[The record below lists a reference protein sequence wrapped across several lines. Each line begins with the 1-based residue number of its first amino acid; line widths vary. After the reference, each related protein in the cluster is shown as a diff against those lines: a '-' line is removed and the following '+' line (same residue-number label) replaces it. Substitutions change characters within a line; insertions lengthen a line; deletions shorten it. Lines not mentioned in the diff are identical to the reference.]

1 MMSTFTIVIPIF
13 ALIFVGYFCGRIG
26 VLSPAATSALNRF
39 VVYLALP
46 ALLFDI
52 TAKASW
58 NDLYQPGFF
67 AAFSLSCGIVY
78 LITFLLDIRKSHHLA
93 DAGISALNAS
103 YANTGYI
110 GFPLTIIAIGP
121 ESLAPTTIATI
132 ITVCMVFAVA
142 IVLIEIGIQNER
154 NVWRAVQKTTRSL
167 IRNPLLIAPLS
178 GMFVSAMSLPIHSS
192 IQTFLKLLGGA
203 ASPCALVAL
212 GLFLAEKRS
221 RIDLRSSFQ
230 LVGLKLIAHP
240 LVTWVLAYHV
250 FNMPPVW
257 AHTAVLL
264 SALPTGTGSF
274 MLAEFYQRGA
284 DTSSA
289 VILLST
295 IGSLVSVT
303 LFLYITA

>member
-1 MMSTFTIVIPIF
+1 MMTTFTIVVPIF

-52 TAKASW
+52 TARASW
-58 NDLYQPGFF
+58 TDLYQPGFF
-67 AAFSLSCGIVY
+67 AAFTLSCGIIY
-78 LITFLLDIRKSHHLA
+78 LITFLVSLKKTHHLA

-110 GFPLTIIAIGP
+110 GFPLGLVAIGN

-132 ITVCMVFAVA
+132 ITVCIVFAVA
-142 IVLIEIGIQNER
+142 IVLIEIGIQSER
-154 NVWRAVQKTTRSL
+154 NLWRAIQKTTRSL
-167 IRNPLLIAPLS
+167 VCNPLLVAPFS
-178 GMFVSAMSLPIHSS
+178 GILVSALGLPIHGS

-212 GLFLAEKRS
+212 GLFLAERRS
-221 RIDLRSSFQ
+221 RIDLHSSFQ
-230 LVGLKLIAHP
+230 LVVLKLIAHP

-250 FNMPPVW
+250 FSMPPVW
-257 AHTAVLL
+257 ANTAVLL

-295 IGSLVSVT
+295 IGSLITVT
-303 LFLYITA
+303 LYLFLAA